1 MIRFAVIGH
10 HAATSG
16 AFSLNDLPGGA
27 GRLDVLCRCVNS
39 ALFLSHDLRRD
50 VECALVLLGEPDP
63 PKTIVFRGS
72 EVRSLHPDERSCG
85 SLVKKALSIP
95 CGSELRESTPGVYV
109 RRGDLSRL
117 LSEGAYAVLDEDGED
132 IRTLHALPAG
142 YILSDHENFTEPEH
156 QLLKRLPHIS
166 VGPLALHADHVITL
180 VTNEHDRRN
189 QYGDPG
195 NCR

>member
-1 MIRFAVIGH
+1 MVRFLVIGH

-63 PKTIVFRGS
+63 PKTVVFVGS

-85 SLVKKALSIP
+85 SMIKKALSIP

-109 RRGDLSRL
+109 RRGDLARL
-117 LSEGAYAVLDEDGED
+117 LAEGRYAVLDEEGED
-132 IRTLHALPAG
+132 IRTLSDLPAG
-142 YILSDHENFTEPEH
+142 YILSDHENFTEAEW
-156 QLLKRLPHIS
+156 RLIEGLPRVS
-166 VGPLALHADHVITL
+166 VGPLPLHADHTISIVL
-180 VTNEHDRRN
+180 NEHDRRN
-189 QYGDPG
+189 
-195 NCR
+195 R